1 MIFILKIYI
10 VDIALQIEFSIYG
23 KQSYHI
29 HVVLCYIELIHVS
42 KITSK
47 ISIKY
52 NLTLIEE
59 VLA

>member
-47 ISIKY
+47 ISITYITK
-52 NLTLIEE
+52 
-59 VLA
+59 V

>member
-1 MIFILKIYI
+1 MILVLKIYI

-47 ISIKY
+47 ISIRP
-52 NLTLIEE
+52 T
-59 VLA
+59 

>member
-23 KQSYHI
+23 KQSYQI
-29 HVVLCYIELIHVS
+29 HVVVCYIVLIHVS

-47 ISIKY
+47 ISI
-52 NLTLIEE
+52 T
-59 VLA
+59 

>member
-10 VDIALQIEFSIYG
+10 VDIALQIEFSKYG

-29 HVVLCYIELIHVS
+29 PVVLCYIELIHAS

-47 ISIKY
+47 ISI
-52 NLTLIEE
+52 T
-59 VLA
+59 

>member
-29 HVVLCYIELIHVS
+29 DVVLCYIDVLHS
-42 KITSK
+42 C
-47 ISIKY
+47 IK
-52 NLTLIEE
+52 NN
-59 VLA
+59 